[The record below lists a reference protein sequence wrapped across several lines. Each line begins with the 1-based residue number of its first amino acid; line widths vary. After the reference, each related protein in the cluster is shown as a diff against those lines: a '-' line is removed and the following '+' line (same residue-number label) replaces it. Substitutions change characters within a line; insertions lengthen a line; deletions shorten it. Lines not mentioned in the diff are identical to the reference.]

1 MQIEKLKLYHSPG
14 TRSARVKWLLH
25 ELVGDTFELR
35 QISLNDAEQYDLE
48 YLAVNPNHAVP
59 ALGITFRDGTTKMM
73 IESGALMT
81 FLADVYPDRLLAPPP
96 TSLHARADYLQMLHF
111 GASSM
116 DMMLWQIKIHEDTLS
131 ESERDLRSATRYR
144 RKFMNE
150 VEPQLRDRLERRPFV
165 CGNDFLAVDCLI
177 AHNIMWARLYG
188 LCQAP
193 SFADYIARL
202 SQRPAFAKAFSDLHL
217 FTKVPP
223 PGSPVL
229 ERFTG

>member
-25 ELVGDTFELR
+25 ELVGDAFDLHP
-35 QISLNDAEQYDLE
+35 ISLNNAEQYFPG

-59 ALGITFRDGTTKMM
+59 ALGITFRDGTGKTM
-73 IESGALMT
+73 IESGAMVTL
-81 FLADVYPDRLLAPPP
+81 LADVYPDRLLAPPP
-96 TSLHARADYLQMLHF
+96 ANLLARADYLQMLYF

-131 ESERDLRSATRYR
+131 EPERDPRSATRYR
-144 RKFMNE
+144 SKFVNE
-150 VEPQLRDRLERRPFV
+150 IKPQLRDRLERHPFI

-177 AHNIMWARLYG
+177 AHNVMWARLYG

-202 SQRPAFAKAFSDLHL
+202 SQRPAFTTAFSDLHL